1 MSRKRRQTFPMTPK
15 LRQFLSHIGKLGG
28 AKGGRKAASNMTPE
42 QKSER
47 ARTAAR
53 ARWAKKR
60 KGKK

>member
-1 MSRKRRQTFPMTPK
+1 MTPK